1 MLTGRRYET
10 ARIFSATP
18 RYTCGEAVLQPMQ
31 ARVIDEFGE
40 PEVFETRE
48 IETPDP
54 GEGEVRIS
62 VAASSVNP
70 VDYKIRRGDLPPFAP
85 EFPAVLGCDVA
96 GTVDAVGDGVTEF
109 EPGDEVYGMPGG
121 VAGHPGALA
130 EYMIADADAIAPA
143 PESLS
148 LTEAAGL
155 PVVALTAWELLID
168 RASVDSE
175 DDVNVLVYGGS
186 GGVGHVGVQVASAA
200 GARVIATGS
209 TEEKRSIAEE
219 LGADATV
226 DYTEQSVEEYVA
238 EHTDGEGFDVVFD
251 PIGDDHLQ
259 TAFEA
264 VRPYGRV
271 VTTESSSTQD
281 VSAMHLNALSLD
293 VVLVILPILRDAWHD
308 RLGHELREI
317 ADLVDDGDLEPLV
330 DETHH
335 GFSEA
340 EEAHRRLEEGD
351 ALGKIVLE
359 NDL

>member
-1 MLTGRRYET
+1 
-10 ARIFSATP
+10 
-18 RYTCGEAVLQPMQ
+18 MQ
-31 ARVIDEFGE
+31 ARVIDGFGE
-40 PEVFETRE
+40 PDVFETRE
-48 IETPDP
+48 IETPEP
-54 GEGEVRIS
+54 GEGEVRIA

-85 EFPAVLGCDVA
+85 EFPAVIGCDVA
-96 GTVDAVGDGVTEF
+96 GTVDAVGDGVEEF

-121 VAGHPGALA
+121 VTGNPGALA
-130 EYMIADADAIAPA
+130 EHMIADADAIAPA

-148 LTEAAGL
+148 LTEAAAL
-155 PVVALTAWELLID
+155 PVVALTAWEMLID
-168 RASVDSE
+168 RAGVGSE
-175 DDVNVLVYGGS
+175 DDVLVYGGS
-186 GGVGHVGVQVASAA
+186 GGVGHIGVQIASAA
-200 GARVIATGS
+200 GAHVVATGS
-209 TEEKRSIAEE
+209 TEEKREVAEE

-226 DYTEQSVEEYVA
+226 DYTEQSVEEYVEA
-238 EHTDGEGFDVVFD
+238 HTDGEGFDVVFD

-317 ADLVDDGDLEPLV
+317 AGMVDDGDLEPLV
-330 DETHH
+330 DEQRH
-335 GFSEA
+335 GFSES

>member
-1 MLTGRRYET
+1 
-10 ARIFSATP
+10 
-18 RYTCGEAVLQPMQ
+18 MQ
-31 ARVIDEFGE
+31 ARVIEEFGE
-40 PEVFETRE
+40 PAVFETRE
-48 IETPDP
+48 IETPEP
-54 GEGEVRIS
+54 GPGEVRIA

-96 GTVDAVGDGVTEF
+96 GTVDAVGDGVTAF

-121 VAGHPGALA
+121 VTGSPGALA
-130 EYMIADADAIAPA
+130 EYMVADAEAIAPA

-148 LTEAAGL
+148 LTEAAAL
-155 PVVALTAWELLID
+155 PVVALTAWEMLID

-175 DDVNVLVYGGS
+175 DDVLVYGGS
-186 GGVGHVGVQVASAA
+186 GGVGHVGVQIVSAA
-200 GARVIATGS
+200 GARVVATGS
-209 TEEKRSIAEE
+209 TEEKREIAKE

-226 DYTEQSVEEYVA
+226 DYTETSVEEYV
-238 EHTDGEGFDVVFD
+238 ESHTDGAGFDVVFD

-271 VTTESSSTQD
+271 VTTESSSTQELE
-281 VSAMHLNALSLD
+281 AMHLNALSLD
-293 VVLVILPILRDAWHD
+293 VVLVILPILRDAWHA
-308 RLGHELREI
+308 RLGEELREI
-317 ADLVDDGDLEPLV
+317 ADLVDDGDLAPLL
-330 DETHH
+330 DERRH
-335 GFSEA
+335 GFSEV